1 MQTKK
6 PILVLAFAA
15 LLSFGACGAAATQER
30 QQLLD
35 SGVREDELDGVM
47 IAKDQ
52 VFPQTMTNA
61 LDWLKQE
68 YGSVTGCL
76 AKELGVADAQ
86 ITQLRNRFLR

>member
-15 LLSFGACGAAATQER
+15 LLSLGACGAVATQER

-52 VFPQTMTNA
+52 VFP
-61 LDWLKQE
+61 
-68 YGSVTGCL
+68 
-76 AKELGVADAQ
+76 
-86 ITQLRNRFLR
+86 

>member
-15 LLSFGACGAAATQER
+15 LLSFGACGAAAIQER

>member
-1 MQTKK
+1 
-6 PILVLAFAA
+6 
-15 LLSFGACGAAATQER
+15 
-30 QQLLD
+30 
-35 SGVREDELDGVM
+35 
-47 IAKDQ
+47 
-52 VFPQTMTNA
+52 MTNA